1 MLTQWT
7 DDDDKLPGYVTDGG
21 QQTSS
26 TRTREDRANGLLE
39 VWVSKNE
46 VNGKNA

>member
-1 MLTQWT
+1 MTTMLDYAHSARIQWT

-39 VWVSKNE
+39 V
-46 VNGKNA
+46 